1 MHVIVGRLI
10 VNFVLGLICFIAYS
24 SQIFIV
30 WPWYGRA
37 LSVELLTLIVP
48 FNTLVGLLL
57 LNYFLCVVTDPGQAP
72 AHWKPDTHSDGYE
85 VKKLTGVPRY
95 CRVCEKYKPP
105 RAHHCRQCNRC
116 VLRMDH
122 HCPWVNNCI
131 GHFNYGHFIRF
142 LFYVDLACS
151 YHLAMITRRVFDTM
165 GHQFWDEPSSL
176 ELIFIILNYTACIPV
191 LLAVGAFS
199 IYHFY
204 SLLGNSTTIEGWEKD
219 KVATM
224 VRRGQIQEVKFPY
237 DLGIR
242 RNIESV
248 LGRNPLLWCCPTVT
262 PGSGLK
268 YELAES
274 DVIHALWPPQ
284 NPAHLS
290 DAPDHALALP
300 NSPWT
305 YENDSLNP
313 NLEPS
318 NARLRRAASM
328 GKQHKRQVIDQEFG
342 KSSLPPY
349 HPDFND
355 ANVTNTLEGGDSTSE
370 DSEDTTPFIRAGSEG
385 YEVQSVDREDVLRRY
400 VMELG
405 QEPGRYH
412 RYISSPDS
420 DSDEEHLLQDS

>member
-274 DVIHALWPPQ
+274 D
-284 NPAHLS
+284 
-290 DAPDHALALP
+290 
-300 NSPWT
+300 
-305 YENDSLNP
+305 
-313 NLEPS
+313 
-318 NARLRRAASM
+318 
-328 GKQHKRQVIDQEFG
+328 GK
-342 KSSLPPY
+342 
-349 HPDFND
+349 
-355 ANVTNTLEGGDSTSE
+355 
-370 DSEDTTPFIRAGSEG
+370 
-385 YEVQSVDREDVLRRY
+385 
-400 VMELG
+400 
-405 QEPGRYH
+405 
-412 RYISSPDS
+412 
-420 DSDEEHLLQDS
+420 

>member
-1 MHVIVGRLI
+1 MAGGMMYETFSSVTNRTSIQYASPRGSDVCKLS
-10 VNFVLGLICFIAYS
+10 LGVFTCCIPYLSHSNTTMIS
-24 SQIFIV
+24 S
-30 WPWYGRA
+30 A
-37 LSVELLTLIVP
+37 ELL
-48 FNTLVGLLL
+48 
-57 LNYFLCVVTDPGQAP
+57 
-72 AHWKPDTHSDGYE
+72 
-85 VKKLTGVPRY
+85 LT
-95 CRVCEKYKPP
+95 
-105 RAHHCRQCNRC
+105 
-116 VLRMDH
+116 
-122 HCPWVNNCI
+122 
-131 GHFNYGHFIRF
+131 
-142 LFYVDLACS
+142 
-151 YHLAMITRRVFDTM
+151 
-165 GHQFWDEPSSL
+165 
-176 ELIFIILNYTACIPV
+176 
-191 LLAVGAFS
+191 
-199 IYHFY
+199 
-204 SLLGNSTTIEGWEKD
+204 
-219 KVATM
+219 
-224 VRRGQIQEVKFPY
+224 
-237 DLGIR
+237 
-242 RNIESV
+242 
-248 LGRNPLLWCCPTVT
+248 
-262 PGSGLK
+262 
-268 YELAES
+268 
-274 DVIHALWPPQ
+274 VIHALWPPQ